1 MLNIWYNVTDLAFIG
16 CDHTPVIPD
25 LIHLNNM
32 LMMRYLFFW
41 LQHVN
46 SKIWQYAASA
56 ATSIAALLLNPANPD
71 EDGSPGYTGHHHLL
85 CLPGTIEL
93 RVTGKRFALHIIS
106 RWVRVFWKGL
116 SVGRSV
122 TMFHFRHQRNAV
134 NCQAINQVGKHSE
147 NWVDRESMSFRSSHT
162 IVNYMSGVTQVLRAN
177 RLWVL
182 ENCTHYI

>member
-1 MLNIWYNVTDLAFIG
+1 MLNIRYKVTNLALIG

-32 LMMRYLFFW
+32 LMTRYLFFW

-106 RWVRVFWKGL
+106 RWVRVLEGIISWKISNNVSFSTPTKRGQL
-116 SVGRSV
+116 PS
-122 TMFHFRHQRNAV
+122 
-134 NCQAINQVGKHSE
+134 NQSSRKTLGKLG
-147 NWVDRESMSFRSSHT
+147 W
-162 IVNYMSGVTQVLRAN
+162 
-177 RLWVL
+177 
-182 ENCTHYI
+182 